1 MGIPDLVRAAEP
13 IMNSLA
19 EGHIYRA
26 VWLCSLPQVLITSC
40 TCSRHRELKND

>member
-13 IMNSLA
+13 VMNSLA